1 MDNKPILI
9 VDDESDLCE
18 ILQVNLM
25 AEGYEVD
32 VAYSADEAMKKDLN
46 LYRLILLD
54 VMMPGMSGFQM
65 ARLLRAQGNATP
77 IIFLT
82 ARDSEEDRLQGF
94 SLGADDYISKPFS
107 VRELTARVKAVLSRS
122 EKAMVKN
129 DTTLSLGSL
138 LTFNGLTINLSQMSA
153 SADGEPL
160 NLTKTELNL
169 LILLLKHRGQVFSR
183 QQLLYEV
190 WPKDVVVTE
199 RTVDVNITRLRKKL
213 GHYGQ
218 YIITRQGYGYLF
230 RWGE

>member
-169 LILLLKHRGQVFSR
+169 LILLLKQRGQVFSR
-183 QQLLYEV
+183 QQLLDEV

>member
-54 VMMPGMSGFQM
+54 VMMPGISGFQM

-82 ARDSEEDRLQGF
+82 ARDSEEDKLQGF
-94 SLGADDYISKPFS
+94 SIGADDYISKPFS

-122 EKAMVKN
+122 EKAMEKN

-169 LILLLKHRGQVFSR
+169 LILLLKQRGQVFSR
-183 QQLLYEV
+183 QQLLDEV

>member
-82 ARDSEEDRLQGF
+82 ARDSEEDKLQGF

-183 QQLLYEV
+183 QQLLDEV

>member
-32 VAYSADEAMKKDLN
+32 VAYSTDEAMKKDLN
-46 LYRLILLD
+46 IYRLILLD

-82 ARDSEEDRLQGF
+82 ARDSEEDKLQGF
-94 SLGADDYISKPFS
+94 SIGADDYISKPFS

-183 QQLLYEV
+183 QQLLDEV

-218 YIITRQGYGYLF
+218 HIITRQGYGYLF

>member
-129 DTTLSLGSL
+129 DTTFSLGSL

-169 LILLLKHRGQVFSR
+169 LILLLKQRGQVFSR
-183 QQLLYEV
+183 QQLLDEV

>member
-183 QQLLYEV
+183 QQLLDEV

-199 RTVDVNITRLRKKL
+199 RTVDVNITRLRKKI
-213 GHYGQ
+213 GRYGGR
-218 YIITRQGYGYLF
+218 IKTRVGYGYCF
-230 RWGE
+230 EA

>member
-183 QQLLYEV
+183 QQLLDEV

>member
-82 ARDSEEDRLQGF
+82 AMDSEEDKLQGF

-169 LILLLKHRGQVFSR
+169 LILLLKQRGQVFSR
-183 QQLLYEV
+183 QQLLDEV

-230 RWGE
+230 RCGE

>member
-32 VAYSADEAMKKDLN
+32 VAYSADEAMKKDLS

-54 VMMPGMSGFQM
+54 VMMSGMSGFQM

-94 SLGADDYISKPFS
+94 SLGADVLMIMARSSAS
-107 VRELTARVKAVLSRS
+107 VSAEGPNAS
-122 EKAMVKN
+122 
-129 DTTLSLGSL
+129 
-138 LTFNGLTINLSQMSA
+138 NLS
-153 SADGEPL
+153 
-160 NLTKTELNL
+160 
-169 LILLLKHRGQVFSR
+169 
-183 QQLLYEV
+183 
-190 WPKDVVVTE
+190 
-199 RTVDVNITRLRKKL
+199 
-213 GHYGQ
+213 
-218 YIITRQGYGYLF
+218 
-230 RWGE
+230 

>member
-46 LYRLILLD
+46 LYKLILLD

-65 ARLLRAQGNATP
+65 ARLLRVQGNATP

-82 ARDSEEDRLQGF
+82 ARDSEEDKLQGF

-183 QQLLYEV
+183 QQLLDEV

-213 GHYGQ
+213 RHYGQ

>member
-129 DTTLSLGSL
+129 DTTLSLSSL

-183 QQLLYEV
+183 QQLLDEV

>member
-32 VAYSADEAMKKDLN
+32 VAYSADEAMKKDLS

-183 QQLLYEV
+183 QQLLDEV

-213 GHYGQ
+213 EHYGQ

>member
-32 VAYSADEAMKKDLN
+32 VAYSTDEAMKKDLN

-82 ARDSEEDRLQGF
+82 ARDSEEDKLQGF

-122 EKAMVKN
+122 EKAMVNN

-183 QQLLYEV
+183 QQLLDEV

>member
-32 VAYSADEAMKKDLN
+32 VAYSADEAMKKDLS

-54 VMMPGMSGFQM
+54 VMMSGMSGFQM

>member
-129 DTTLSLGSL
+129 DTTFSLGSL

-183 QQLLYEV
+183 QQLLDEV

>member
-1 MDNKPILI
+1 MNNKPILI

-25 AEGYEVD
+25 TEGYEVD

-169 LILLLKHRGQVFSR
+169 LILLLKQRGQVFSR
-183 QQLLYEV
+183 QQLLDEV

>member
-32 VAYSADEAMKKDLN
+32 VAYSADEAMKKDLS

-183 QQLLYEV
+183 QQLLDEV

>member
-54 VMMPGMSGFQM
+54 VMMPGMSGFQI

-82 ARDSEEDRLQGF
+82 ARDSEEDKLQGF

-183 QQLLYEV
+183 QQLLDEV

>member
-32 VAYSADEAMKKDLN
+32 VAYSADEAMKKNLN

-82 ARDSEEDRLQGF
+82 ARDSEEDKLQGF

-183 QQLLYEV
+183 QQLLDEV

-218 YIITRQGYGYLF
+218 YIITRQGYGYLL

>member
-82 ARDSEEDRLQGF
+82 AMDSEEDKLQGF

-122 EKAMVKN
+122 ERAMVKN

-183 QQLLYEV
+183 QQLLDEV

>member
-32 VAYSADEAMKKDLN
+32 VAYSADEAMKKDLS

-213 GHYGQ
+213 EHYGQ

>member
-25 AEGYEVD
+25 TEGYEVD

-183 QQLLYEV
+183 QQLLDEV

>member
-32 VAYSADEAMKKDLN
+32 VAYSTDEAMKKDLN

-82 ARDSEEDRLQGF
+82 ARDSEEDKLQGF
-94 SLGADDYISKPFS
+94 SIGADDYISKPFS

-183 QQLLYEV
+183 QQLLDEV

>member
-82 ARDSEEDRLQGF
+82 AMDSEEDKLQGF

-169 LILLLKHRGQVFSR
+169 LILLLKQRGQVFSR
-183 QQLLYEV
+183 QQLLDEV

>member
-169 LILLLKHRGQVFSR
+169 LILLLKQRGQVFSR
-183 QQLLYEV
+183 QQLLDEV
-190 WPKDVVVTE
+190 WSKDVVVTE

>member
-183 QQLLYEV
+183 QQLLDEV

-230 RWGE
+230 RCGE